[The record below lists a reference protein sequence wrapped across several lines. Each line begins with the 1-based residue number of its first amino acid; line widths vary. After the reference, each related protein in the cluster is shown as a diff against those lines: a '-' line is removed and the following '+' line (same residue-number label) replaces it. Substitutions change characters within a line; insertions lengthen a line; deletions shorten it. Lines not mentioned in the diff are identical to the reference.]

1 MKARHPLITKLL
13 TFRLALGLQQQEVA
27 DAGGLNRNTVGT
39 IESGKRGPSLEMFTR
54 YCTGLGYRLEVVPIE
69 SPELEV
75 PTPTRRTDTY
85 SMREMADLLK
95 VSRSTLYGLI
105 REGRI
110 DSVKNGRFRIFTQE
124 QVDKY
129 LRENGEGQ

>member
-69 SPELEV
+69 ADPLVV
-75 PTPTRRTDTY
+75 PTPARRTDTY
-85 SMREMADLLK
+85 SMTEMADLLK
-95 VSRSTLYGLI
+95 VSRSTLYTLI
-105 REGRI
+105 REGKI
-110 DSVKNGRFRIFTQE
+110 DSVKNGRFRIFTQAHI
-124 QVDKY
+124 DKY
-129 LRENGEGQ
+129 MLENGVE